1 MLCTL
6 PVILQDQLEIIP
18 SEHINLPHSFDF
30 TLLILI
36 GKIFIIQDSNG
47 IKSVCEAIVLIAF
60 HAHPTQ
66 LCGENTLAQALF
78 KQQGTISFHVILRD
92 EKQYP
97 REF

>member
-1 MLCTL
+1 MHLASHTSRSIGNHRL
-6 PVILQDQLEIIP
+6 

-30 TLLILI
+30 TLLILR

-47 IKSVCEAIVLIAF
+47 IKDICEAIVLIAF
-60 HAHPTQ
+60 HARPSQ

-78 KQQGTISFHVILRD
+78 KQGTISFHVILRD

-97 REF
+97 QEF